1 MAVESAWHVQCVTIS
16 SNDMQTTCDHS
27 LSSNMYMSKYL
38 TSTQAF
44 MIFSL
49 ASCEAFHTCSMP
61 RLGVAS
67 RACFWDLTRRHIEL
81 RRMPQ
86 DVLRYAAKGI
96 DARLQVQQ
104 NEEMKRISVTL

>member
-44 MIFSL
+44 MIFPKHPVRLFTHVPCRGWVWHLVL
-49 ASCEAFHTCSMP
+49 AFGISADGISNCDECHKMFCDTRLKALMP
-61 RLGVAS
+61 GFRS
-67 RACFWDLTRRHIEL
+67 SKT
-81 RRMPQ
+81 
-86 DVLRYAAKGI
+86 
-96 DARLQVQQ
+96 
-104 NEEMKRISVTL
+104 KR